1 MEDLNKL
8 LDIAKEAAILGG
20 DFLAN
25 SIDED
30 LKILH
35 TFPADENDTDNNKE
49 KGGNKFH
56 FNSFDA
62 FAHCFTNLSVMM
74 MLNNE
79 Y

>member
-1 MEDLNKL
+1 MIAIQDSPYQILNFLSCSKQKL
-8 LDIAKEAAILGG
+8 
-20 DFLAN
+20 
-25 SIDED
+25 SDED